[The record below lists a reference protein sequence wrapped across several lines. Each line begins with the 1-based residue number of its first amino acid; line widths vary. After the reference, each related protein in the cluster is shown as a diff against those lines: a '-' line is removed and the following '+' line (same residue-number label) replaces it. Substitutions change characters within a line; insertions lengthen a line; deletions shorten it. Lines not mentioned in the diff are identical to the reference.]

1 MSQTQQ
7 LPVIAGYND
16 NNDPV
21 VEQVSAIAVEG
32 HPDQFRLQKS
42 PVFVRGLASGDLI
55 RYPADNTGGYEL
67 LEHSGNLS
75 IRVFSKHNIAELDQ
89 ALTPDIEL
97 IDGTRDVCSPGVL
110 IYSVHVSIGFKKI
123 EEVITAVLKR
133 FPESVWYYGNV
144 YDPEDGQT
152 PLNWWQDLASSV

>member
-32 HPDQFRLQKS
+32 HPDQFRLEKS

-55 RYPADNTGGYEL
+55 RYPADKTG
-67 LEHSGNLS
+67 
-75 IRVFSKHNIAELDQ
+75 R
-89 ALTPDIEL
+89 
-97 IDGTRDVCSPGVL
+97 
-110 IYSVHVSIGFKKI
+110 
-123 EEVITAVLKR
+123 
-133 FPESVWYYGNV
+133 
-144 YDPEDGQT
+144 
-152 PLNWWQDLASSV
+152 